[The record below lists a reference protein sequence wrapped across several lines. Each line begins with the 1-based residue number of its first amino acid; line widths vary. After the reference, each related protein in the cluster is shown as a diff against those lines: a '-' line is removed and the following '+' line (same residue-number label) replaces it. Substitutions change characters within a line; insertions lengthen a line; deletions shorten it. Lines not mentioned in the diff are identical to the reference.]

1 MRIRV
6 LITAVGVAALFA
18 TSVAAASKARHGSQP
33 IYGAFTILS
42 KKGTLTT
49 RRCNGY
55 QVTTATYTGTSTSP
69 DPRLA
74 GSATVVP
81 KIAVFPGS
89 GTGFVT
95 GTLVIRDPRRRIHL
109 RSTLTGV
116 VTNRTVVNGLVRGT
130 LMSPSALLLAN
141 VTIVFDTDY
150 RFGAVR
156 LGLESGQNSAVA
168 YSPLKG
174 C

>member
-1 MRIRV
+1 MRKGV
-6 LITAVGVAALFA
+6 LITALGLAASLA
-18 TSVAAASKARHGSQP
+18 TGVAAASKARLGSQP
-33 IYGAFTILS
+33 IYAAFSILP
-42 KKGTLTT
+42 KGKLTT

-55 QVTTATYTGTSTSP
+55 QVTSGTYTGTSTSP

-74 GSATVVP
+74 GPATLVP

-89 GTGFVT
+89 GTGFVS
-95 GTLVIRDPRRRIHL
+95 GPLVIRSPRGKLRM

-116 VTNRTVVNGLVRGT
+116 VTNRTVVNGIVIGT
-130 LMSPSALLLAN
+130 LVSPGARLLAN
-141 VTIVFDTDY
+141 VTIVFDSQY

-168 YSPLKG
+168 YTPLG

>member
-1 MRIRV
+1 MRTWV
-6 LITAVGVAALFA
+6 FFTAVGMAALLA
-18 TSVAAASKARHGSQP
+18 TGVAAASKARHGSQP
-33 IYGAFTILS
+33 IYAAFTILP
-42 KKGTLTT
+42 KGKLTS

-55 QVTTATYTGTSTSP
+55 QLTSGTYGGTSTSP

-74 GSATVVP
+74 GRATLTP

-89 GTGFVT
+89 GTGFIT
-95 GTLVIRDPRRRIHL
+95 GPLVIRDPRGHVHL
-109 RSTLTGV
+109 RATLTGV
-116 VTNRTVVNGLVRGT
+116 ITNRTVVNGLVRGT
-130 LMSPSALLLAN
+130 LSAPSALLLAN
-141 VTIVFDTDY
+141 VTIVFDTVY

-168 YSPLKG
+168 YTPLKG